1 MGLGGFLESAGKT
14 MFAPILAVDDMIG
27 SPIQS
32 GVKSVYNKVK
42 GVTDVKPVDY
52 ARVEQAQS
60 GMKESQNWLKGLYET
75 AGNRAAPQ
83 VAAPQAIDRSG
94 VRNVSVGGIQAP
106 TVSQTQID
114 PQAYS
119 MMRDAAMGLAPSA
132 AQGLMR
138 QGMQQAASQS
148 LGMAGTRG
156 GYNPAAIRLAQ
167 RQMSS
172 AGQDIAGQ
180 SAVLAAQEAAT
191 ARGQFG
197 EIATQQAQLA
207 AAAKQFNAT
216 MEGQVAMANAENSLK
231 AQLANQGVDLDLVK
245 TNAARGD
252 QFALANLE
260 VQLRQSG
267 MNDAMQLAYIASIL
281 GIDEQLLA
289 TEMARV
295 GIEQQRHMLDTQ
307 TRTQIL
313 QSGIKAAG
321 DVAAK
326 ASTVPAGGA

>member
-1 MGLGGFLESAGKT
+1 
-14 MFAPILAVDDMIG
+14 
-27 SPIQS
+27 
-32 GVKSVYNKVK
+32 
-42 GVTDVKPVDY
+42 
-52 ARVEQAQS
+52 
-60 GMKESQNWLKGLYET
+60 
-75 AGNRAAPQ
+75 
-83 VAAPQAIDRSG
+83 
-94 VRNVSVGGIQAP
+94 
-106 TVSQTQID
+106 
-114 PQAYS
+114 
-119 MMRDAAMGLAPSA
+119 
-132 AQGLMR
+132 
-138 QGMQQAASQS
+138 
-148 LGMAGTRG
+148 MAGTRG